1 MSSGVTPRP
10 SATICDHVVSWPWPC
25 GDVPVA
31 TTTFPVGRHRIV
43 AASQPPAAYRNAPRM
58 FDGARPHI
66 SMYVERPM
74 PICRVSPLSRRD
86 CCSLRNRG

>member
-10 SATICDHVVSWPWPC
+10 SATICDHVVSCPWPC

-31 TTTFPVGRHRIV
+31 TTTLPVGRQRIV

-58 FDGARPHI
+58 FDGASPHI
-66 SMYVERPM
+66 SMYVESPM
-74 PICRVSPLSRRD
+74 PIWRTSPLSRRD
-86 CCSLRNRG
+86 CCSLRNCW